1 MHAAVRLASLPTRVP
16 NIFTALYVTHYYR
29 IWKDDRI
36 AGMHCWQ
43 LSFVSSEI
51 NRRAPNDHLVGRKE
65 ESTQKDKQEIG

>member
-29 IWKDDRI
+29 IWKDGRI

-51 NRRAPNDHLVGRKE
+51 NRRAPNEE